1 MFGIRKIIAV
11 EDKKKK
17 NEGFVLMK
25 TTYFFTYACRQLT
38 NCLIIWWRT
47 LMLNGLIQKIL
58 KNEVQLKIKKTQK
71 KTLNDD
77 DTQTLMALFFHQL
90 SRNFLEFL
98 WILQSSIILNLEITY
113 YCTIYKVHLTKC
125 ILQSAIYIV
134 LFQRRRS
141 RLMY

>member
-1 MFGIRKIIAV
+1 MSQPYRSPFFLPWERR
-11 EDKKKK
+11 

-58 KNEVQLKIKKTQK
+58 KNEVQLKIKKYQK

-77 DTQTLMALFFHQL
+77 DTKTLMALFFHQL

-98 WILQSSIILNLEITY
+98 WILQRRVNYTELGNNILLYN
-113 YCTIYKVHLTKC
+113 
-125 ILQSAIYIV
+125 LQSAFNKVHFTKCNLHSAI
-134 LFQRRRS
+134 S
-141 RLMY
+141 KT